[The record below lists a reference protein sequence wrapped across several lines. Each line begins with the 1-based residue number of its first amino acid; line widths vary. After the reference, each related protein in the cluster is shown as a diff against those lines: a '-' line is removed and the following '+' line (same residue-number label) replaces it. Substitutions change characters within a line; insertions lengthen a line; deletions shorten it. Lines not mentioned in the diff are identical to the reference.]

1 MTNLLEINTTNVEAL
16 FGEHFTM
23 KEDNKKLNHIQGNQ
37 VQIIGGNSEATMQ
50 QNVIVKHFQEM
61 RRRYSTSLEYYTTQD
76 MVQEYSTL
84 FIEGCY
90 LLNELEPIEFYKEN
104 PKEYSSVIKFI
115 KDRIQEGFGMRL
127 NGETN
132 AIVTRNGVKYIDFNV
147 TSLNQTMSKD
157 GENGQIGDFVSDENS
172 IYGHGDYHKNHFISW
187 VLEKKS
193 EIMTARQ
200 LEVFDY
206 LMDNYIAL
214 TDRTPEKM
222 AMRNEMLENIG
233 LNSNS
238 LNRYFTSIKEKCTKK
253 YEKEFGNVY
262 YSHVTAG
269 RVSLHEMLNE
279 YVKSADCKKRETAEE
294 RQIELNS
301 IIQKYYNNEEQF
313 ELIITEGLSLD
324 EKRELVR
331 CVRGTELASNTVLR
345 KVRANIVKYQEEN
358 ELVIEEAKFTKFN
371 YNEDLMSALRTI
383 ESAQSFK
390 IIPGGMAQYV
400 DEEGK
405 KHVV

>member
-1 MTNLLEINTTNVEAL
+1 MTNLLEINTTNVEE
-16 FGEHFTM
+16 FFNEHFTI
-23 KEDNKKLNHIQGNQ
+23 KEDNKKLKNVQGN
-37 VQIIGGNSEATMQ
+37 VLQIIGGNKEATMQ
-50 QNVIVKHFQEM
+50 QNGVVQHFRQM
-61 RRRYSTSLEYYTTQD
+61 TRKFSTSLEYYTIQD
-76 MVQEYSTL
+76 MIQEYATL

-90 LLNELEPIEFYKEN
+90 LLNELETIEYLKEN
-104 PKEYSSVIKFI
+104 PKEYSSRLRFV

-127 NGETN
+127 NGESN

-147 TSLNQTMSKD
+147 TSLNQTMSQD
-157 GENGQIGDFVSDENS
+157 GENGMIGDFVSDENS
-172 IYGHGDYHKNHFISW
+172 IYGHSDYHKNHFINW

-193 EIMTARQ
+193 EILTARQ
-200 LEVFDY
+200 LEVFDF
-206 LMDNYIAL
+206 LLDNYVAL
-214 TDRTPEKM
+214 TDRTPQLMAERNDVFKQVGLTSDTANKM
-222 AMRNEMLENIG
+222 FKA
-233 LNSNS
+233 
-238 LNRYFTSIKEKCTKK
+238 IKEKCTKK

-279 YVKSADCKKRETAEE
+279 YVESADCKKRETAEE

-313 ELIITEGLSLD
+313 EIIITEGLSLD

-345 KVRANIVKYQEEN
+345 KVRTNIVKYQEAN
-358 ELVIEEAKFTKFN
+358 ELLIEEAEFTQFD
-371 YNEDLMSALRTI
+371 YNEDLMTALRTI
-383 ESAQSFK
+383 KTAKSFK

-405 KHVV
+405 KHIV

>member
-1 MTNLLEINTTNVEAL
+1 MTNLLEINTTNVEE
-16 FGEHFTM
+16 FFNEHFTI
-23 KEDNKKLNHIQGNQ
+23 KEDNKKLKNVQGN
-37 VQIIGGNSEATMQ
+37 VLQIIGGNKEATMQ
-50 QNVIVKHFQEM
+50 QNGVVQHFRQM
-61 RRRYSTSLEYYTTQD
+61 TRKFSTSLEYYTIQD
-76 MVQEYSTL
+76 MIQEYATL

-90 LLNELEPIEFYKEN
+90 LLNELETIEYLKEN
-104 PKEYSSVIKFI
+104 PKEYSSRLRFV

-127 NGETN
+127 NGESN

-147 TSLNQTMSKD
+147 TSLNQTMSQD
-157 GENGQIGDFVSDENS
+157 GENGMIGDFVSDENS
-172 IYGHGDYHKNHFISW
+172 IYGHSDYHKNHFINW

-193 EIMTARQ
+193 EILTARQ
-200 LEVFDY
+200 LEVFDF
-206 LMDNYIAL
+206 LLDNYVAL
-214 TDRTPEKM
+214 TDRTPQLMAERNDVFKQVGLTSDTANKM
-222 AMRNEMLENIG
+222 FKA
-233 LNSNS
+233 
-238 LNRYFTSIKEKCTKK
+238 IKEKCTKK

-301 IIQKYYNNEEQF
+301 IIQKHYNNEEQF
-313 ELIITEGLSLD
+313 EIIITEGLSLD

-345 KVRANIVKYQEEN
+345 KVRTNIVKYQEAN
-358 ELVIEEAKFTKFN
+358 ELLIEEAEFTQFD
-371 YNEDLMSALRTI
+371 YNEDLMTALRTI
-383 ESAQSFK
+383 KTAKSFK

>member
-1 MTNLLEINTTNVEAL
+1 
-16 FGEHFTM
+16 
-23 KEDNKKLNHIQGNQ
+23 
-37 VQIIGGNSEATMQ
+37 
-50 QNVIVKHFQEM
+50 
-61 RRRYSTSLEYYTTQD
+61 R
-76 MVQEYSTL
+76 
-84 FIEGCY
+84 
-90 LLNELEPIEFYKEN
+90 
-104 PKEYSSVIKFI
+104 FI

-127 NGETN
+127 NGESN

-147 TSLNQTMSKD
+147 TSLNQTMSQD
-157 GENGQIGDFVSDENS
+157 GESVQIGDFMTDDNNLF
-172 IYGHGDYHKNHFISW
+172 GHSSYHKNHFISW
-187 VLEKKS
+187 VLENK
-193 EIMTARQ
+193 ETIMTASQ
-200 LEVFDY
+200 LEVFDF
-206 LMDNYIAL
+206 LLDNYVAL
-214 TDRTPEKM
+214 TDRTPQLMAERNDVFKQVKLTSDTANKM
-222 AMRNEMLENIG
+222 FKA
-233 LNSNS
+233 
-238 LNRYFTSIKEKCTKK
+238 IKEKCTKK

-279 YVKSADCKKRETAEE
+279 YVESADCKKRETAEE

-313 ELIITEGLSLD
+313 EIIITEGLSLD

-345 KVRANIVKYQEEN
+345 KVRTNIVKYQEAN
-358 ELVIEEAKFTKFN
+358 ELLIEEAKFTKFN

-405 KHVV
+405 KYVV

>member
-1 MTNLLEINTTNVEAL
+1 MTNLLEINTTNVEE
-16 FGEHFTM
+16 FFNEHFTI
-23 KEDNKKLNHIQGNQ
+23 KEDNKKLKNVQGN
-37 VQIIGGNSEATMQ
+37 VLQIIGGNKEATMQ
-50 QNVIVKHFQEM
+50 QNGVVQHFRQM
-61 RRRYSTSLEYYTTQD
+61 TRKFSTSLEYYTIQD
-76 MVQEYSTL
+76 MIQEYATL

-90 LLNELEPIEFYKEN
+90 LLNELETIEYLKEN
-104 PKEYSSVIKFI
+104 PKEYSSRIRFV

-127 NGETN
+127 NGESN

-147 TSLNQTMSKD
+147 TSLNQTMSQD
-157 GENGQIGDFVSDENS
+157 GENGMIGDFVSDENS
-172 IYGHGDYHKNHFISW
+172 IYDHSDYHKNHFINW

-193 EIMTARQ
+193 EILTARQ
-200 LEVFDY
+200 LEVFDF
-206 LMDNYIAL
+206 LLDNYVAL
-214 TDRTPEKM
+214 TDRTPQLMAERNDVFKQVGLTSDTANKM
-222 AMRNEMLENIG
+222 FKA
-233 LNSNS
+233 
-238 LNRYFTSIKEKCTKK
+238 IKEKCTKK

-279 YVKSADCKKRETAEE
+279 YVESADCKKRETAEE

-301 IIQKYYNNEEQF
+301 IIQKHYNESEEF
-313 ELIITEGLSLD
+313 ELIITEGLSID

-345 KVRANIVKYQEEN
+345 KVRTNIVKYQEAN
-358 ELVIEEAKFTKFN
+358 ELLIEEAEFTQFD

>member
-1 MTNLLEINTTNVEAL
+1 MTNLLEINTTNVEE
-16 FGEHFTM
+16 FFNEHFTI
-23 KEDNKKLNHIQGNQ
+23 KEDNKKLKNVQGN
-37 VQIIGGNSEATMQ
+37 VLQIIGGNKEATMQ
-50 QNVIVKHFQEM
+50 QNGVVQHFRQM
-61 RRRYSTSLEYYTTQD
+61 TRKFSTSLEYYTIQD
-76 MVQEYSTL
+76 MIQEYATL

-90 LLNELEPIEFYKEN
+90 LLNELETIEYLKEN
-104 PKEYSSVIKFI
+104 PKEYSSRLRFV

-127 NGETN
+127 NGESN

-147 TSLNQTMSKD
+147 TSLNQTMSQD
-157 GENGQIGDFVSDENS
+157 GENGMIGDFVSEENN
-172 IYGHGDYHKNHFISW
+172 IFGHSGYHKNHFISW
-187 VLEKKS
+187 VLDNKET
-193 EIMTARQ
+193 ILTARQ
-200 LEVFDY
+200 LEVFDF
-206 LMDNYIAL
+206 LLDNYVAL
-214 TDRTPEKM
+214 TDRTPQLMAERNDVFKQVGLTSDTANKM
-222 AMRNEMLENIG
+222 FKA
-233 LNSNS
+233 
-238 LNRYFTSIKEKCTKK
+238 IKEKCTKK

-279 YVKSADCKKRETAEE
+279 YVESADCKKRETAEE

-301 IIQKYYNNEEQF
+301 IIQKHYNESEEF
-313 ELIITEGLSLD
+313 ELIITEGLSID

-345 KVRANIVKYQEEN
+345 KVRTNIVKYQEAN
-358 ELVIEEAKFTKFN
+358 ELLIEEAEFTQFD
-371 YNEDLMSALRTI
+371 YNEDLMTALRTI
-383 ESAQSFK
+383 ETAKSFK

>member
-1 MTNLLEINTTNVEAL
+1 MTNLLEINTTNVEE
-16 FGEHFTM
+16 FFNEHFTI
-23 KEDNKKLNHIQGNQ
+23 KEDNKKLKNVQGN
-37 VQIIGGNSEATMQ
+37 VLQIIGGNKEATMQ
-50 QNVIVKHFQEM
+50 QNGVVQHFRQM
-61 RRRYSTSLEYYTTQD
+61 TRKFSTSLEYYTIQD
-76 MVQEYSTL
+76 MIQEYATL

-90 LLNELEPIEFYKEN
+90 LLNELETIEYLKEN
-104 PKEYSSVIKFI
+104 PKEYSSRLRFV

-127 NGETN
+127 NGESN

-147 TSLNQTMSKD
+147 TSLNQTMSQD
-157 GENGQIGDFVSDENS
+157 GENGMIGDFVSDENS
-172 IYGHGDYHKNHFISW
+172 IYGHSDYHKNHFINW

-193 EIMTARQ
+193 EILTARQ
-200 LEVFDY
+200 LEVFDF
-206 LMDNYIAL
+206 LLDNYVAL
-214 TDRTPEKM
+214 TDRTPQLMAERNDVFKQVGLTSDTANKM
-222 AMRNEMLENIG
+222 FKA
-233 LNSNS
+233 
-238 LNRYFTSIKEKCTKK
+238 IKEKCTKK

-279 YVKSADCKKRETAEE
+279 YVESADCKKRETAEE

-301 IIQKYYNNEEQF
+301 IIQKHYNESEEF
-313 ELIITEGLSLD
+313 ELIITEGLSID

-345 KVRANIVKYQEEN
+345 KVRTNIVKYQEAN
-358 ELVIEEAKFTKFN
+358 ELLIEEAEFTQFD
-371 YNEDLMSALRTI
+371 YNEDLMTALRTI
-383 ESAQSFK
+383 ETAKSFK

>member
-1 MTNLLEINTTNVEAL
+1 MTNLLEINTTNVEE
-16 FGEHFTM
+16 FFNEHFTI
-23 KEDNKKLNHIQGNQ
+23 KEDNKKLKNVQGN
-37 VQIIGGNSEATMQ
+37 VLQIIGGNKEATMQ

-157 GENGQIGDFVSDENS
+157 GESGQIGDFMTDGNNLF
-172 IYGHGDYHKNHFISW
+172 GHSGYHKNHFISW
-187 VLEKKS
+187 VLENK
-193 EIMTARQ
+193 ETIMTARQ
-200 LEVFDY
+200 LEVFDF
-206 LMDNYIAL
+206 LLENYVAL
-214 TDRTPEKM
+214 TDRTPELM
-222 AMRNEMLENIG
+222 AQRNEIFKQVG
-233 LNSNS
+233 L
-238 LNRYFTSIKEKCTKK
+238 TSDTANKMFKAIKEKCTKK

-279 YVKSADCKKRETAEE
+279 YVESADCKKRETAEE
-294 RQIELNS
+294 RQVELNS
-301 IIQKYYNNEEQF
+301 IIQKHYNESEEF

-345 KVRANIVKYQEEN
+345 KVRTNIVKYQEAN

-383 ESAQSFK
+383 ETAKSFK

>member
-1 MTNLLEINTTNVEAL
+1 MTNLLEINTTNVEE
-16 FGEHFTM
+16 FFNEHFTI
-23 KEDNKKLNHIQGNQ
+23 KEDNKKLKNVQGN
-37 VQIIGGNSEATMQ
+37 VLQIIGGNKEATMQ
-50 QNVIVKHFQEM
+50 QNGVVQHFRQM
-61 RRRYSTSLEYYTTQD
+61 TRKFSTSLEYYTIQD
-76 MVQEYSTL
+76 MIQEYATL

-90 LLNELEPIEFYKEN
+90 LLNELETIEYLKEN
-104 PKEYSSVIKFI
+104 PKEYSSRLRFV

-127 NGETN
+127 NGESN

-147 TSLNQTMSKD
+147 TSLNQTMSQD
-157 GENGQIGDFVSDENS
+157 GENGMIGDFVSDENS
-172 IYGHGDYHKNHFISW
+172 IYGHSDYHKNHFINW

-193 EIMTARQ
+193 EILTARQ
-200 LEVFDY
+200 LEVFDF
-206 LMDNYIAL
+206 LLDNYVAL
-214 TDRTPEKM
+214 TDRTPQLMAERNDVFKQVGLTSDTANKM
-222 AMRNEMLENIG
+222 FKA
-233 LNSNS
+233 
-238 LNRYFTSIKEKCTKK
+238 IKEKCTKK

-279 YVKSADCKKRETAEE
+279 YVESADCKKRETAEE

-301 IIQKYYNNEEQF
+301 IIQKHYNESEEF
-313 ELIITEGLSLD
+313 ELIITEGLSID

-345 KVRANIVKYQEEN
+345 KVRTNIVKYQEAN
-358 ELVIEEAKFTKFN
+358 ELLIEEAEFTQFD
-371 YNEDLMSALRTI
+371 YNEDLMTALRTI
-383 ESAQSFK
+383 ETAQSFK

>member
-1 MTNLLEINTTNVEAL
+1 MTNLLEINTTNVEE
-16 FGEHFTM
+16 FFNEHFTI
-23 KEDNKKLNHIQGNQ
+23 KEDNKKLKNVQGN
-37 VQIIGGNSEATMQ
+37 VLQIIGGNKEATMQ
-50 QNVIVKHFQEM
+50 QNGVVQHFRQM
-61 RRRYSTSLEYYTTQD
+61 TRKFSTSLEYYTIQD
-76 MVQEYSTL
+76 MIQEYATL

-90 LLNELEPIEFYKEN
+90 LLNELETIEYLKEN
-104 PKEYSSVIKFI
+104 PKEYSSRLRFI

-127 NGETN
+127 NGESN

-147 TSLNQTMSKD
+147 TSLNQTMSQD
-157 GENGQIGDFVSDENS
+157 GENGMIGDFVSDENS
-172 IYGHGDYHKNHFISW
+172 IYGHSGYHKNHFINW

-193 EIMTARQ
+193 EILTARQ
-200 LEVFDY
+200 LEVFDF
-206 LMDNYIAL
+206 LLDNYVAL
-214 TDRTPEKM
+214 TDRTPQLMAERNDVFKQVKLTSDTANKM
-222 AMRNEMLENIG
+222 FKA
-233 LNSNS
+233 
-238 LNRYFTSIKEKCTKK
+238 IKEKCTKK

-279 YVKSADCKKRETAEE
+279 YVESADCKKRETAEE

-301 IIQKYYNNEEQF
+301 IIQKHYNESEEF

-345 KVRANIVKYQEEN
+345 KVRNNIVKYQEAN
-358 ELVIEEAKFTKFN
+358 ELVIEEAEFTQFD
-371 YNEDLMSALRTI
+371 YNEDLMTTLRTI
-383 ESAQSFK
+383 ETAKSFK